1 MQTGTVVNYD
11 KGASL
16 GASVVTYVASNAAA
30 KGITS
35 STPGWSKVQI
45 KASGVDLMSMDQ
57 DEVLYGFGGGFGR
70 GLSAAATAT
79 TASSYESQ
87 TDGLNVICWGMD
99 ARSSGGNYG
108 SGSQSLKEL
117 VNPALTV
124 TIAPYRLATVAA
136 KTFEVQVF
144 HKVLTLNSISSS
156 DGRISQSTSI

>member
-1 MQTGTVVNYD
+1 M
-11 KGASL
+11 K
-16 GASVVTYVASNAAA
+16 TYAAA
-30 KGITS
+30 TAGGLVS

-45 KASGVDLMSMDQ
+45 KASGVDLVSMDN

-70 GLSAAATAT
+70 GLSAGASVTG
-79 TASSYESQ
+79 SSYEST

-99 ARSSGGNYG
+99 ARSSGGNYD

-117 VNPALTV
+117 VNPTLTV
-124 TIAPYRLATVAA
+124 TVAPYRLSTPAI

-156 DGRISQSTSI
+156 DGRISQSISI